1 MIKRRFYRLEH
12 GDRDAPSDS
21 SSSDS
26 EVEAE
31 ATDGTEVEDEEDNKV
46 GELGEK
52 ENGTSSSGYESEDS
66 SVNEV
71 NLDSSGLPT
80 SDDDMTTENGEQTIV
95 GSLSRHEGSTNLVNN
110 WDKPEKNDTEVDM
123 ADCVL
128 KCKSVFKC
136 RLCPRIVCLSE
147 ETLKA
152 HLSSKRH
159 ARSLKLQREGR
170 LKLMLNDDG
179 KIEGETELEK
189 DASTTVSGQVSAK
202 PKKKGKGRFKAK
214 KRIRQVKQTLQ
225 FLDSNAFSFSFTGS
239 TAIFLQFTGG
249 KRIPENKA
257 GCG

>member
-1 MIKRRFYRLEH
+1 MIKRRFYRFEH

-31 ATDGTEVEDEEDNKV
+31 ANDGTEVEDEEDNAF
-46 GELGEK
+46 GEVGEK
-52 ENGTSSSGYESEDS
+52 EIMSSSSGYESEDS
-66 SVNEV
+66 SVNEI

-80 SDDDMTTENGEQTIV
+80 SDDDMSTENGEQNIV
-95 GSLSRHEGSTNLVNN
+95 GSLSRHESSTNLIDNR
-110 WDKPEKNDTEVDM
+110 DKPEKNNTEFDM

-147 ETLKA
+147 ESLKA
-152 HLSSKRH
+152 HLNSKRH
-159 ARSLKLQREGR
+159 ARSMKLQREGR

-189 DASTTVSGQVSAK
+189 HATNTVSGQVSAK
-202 PKKKGKGRFKAK
+202 PKKKVKGRFKPK
-214 KRIRQVKQTLQ
+214 KRIRQEEKGSRRVKRPD
-225 FLDSNAFSFSFTGS
+225 DSR
-239 TAIFLQFTGG
+239 G
-249 KRIPENKA
+249 KRRKNNS
-257 GCG
+257 